1 MKKGREREIVCLNQ
15 ELFSLDGD
23 SLSVEELDQRL
34 ELAVATV
41 LDDLICGTF
50 GCGSFDNCGSFGCG
64 EFAQPGVKH
73 QVP

>member
-1 MKKGREREIVCLNQ
+1 MKKKPSQQEMISLNQ

-41 LDDLICGTF
+41 VDDLICGTF
-50 GCGSFDNCGSFGCG
+50 GCGSFDSCGSFGCG
-64 EFAQPGVKH
+64 SFAQPVNKA
-73 QVP
+73 P